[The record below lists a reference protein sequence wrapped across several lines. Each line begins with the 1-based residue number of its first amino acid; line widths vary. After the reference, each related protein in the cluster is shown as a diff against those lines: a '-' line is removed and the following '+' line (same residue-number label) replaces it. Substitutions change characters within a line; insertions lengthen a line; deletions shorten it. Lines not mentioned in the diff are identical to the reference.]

1 MKRALI
7 VGLAALLLGCQN
19 KAPMEL
25 PSPDFNQLQR
35 YQSAN
40 ASLMQKELDS
50 SRIILLGNS
59 ITEGWLQ
66 ASPAFFENKH
76 LVNRGIGGQTS
87 IQMLGRFRA
96 DVIDLQPRLVVILA
110 GTNDIAGNTGDVSLE
125 EVRDNVES
133 MVELAK
139 TNGITP
145 LVCSVLPAAD
155 FPWRAG
161 KNPAERI
168 PALNTLLKEMA
179 VKHEVPYVDY
189 YAAMANSQNG
199 LDAEWAYDGV
209 HPTAEGYGEMEK
221 ILIPVLDRVLP
232 RWRP

>member
-1 MKRALI
+1 MRSAVF
-7 VGLAALLLGCQN
+7 VGIAALLLGCQD
-19 KAPMEL
+19 KAPMKL

-40 ASLMQKELDS
+40 ASLMQKEADS
-50 SRIILLGNS
+50 SRIVLLGNS

-66 ASPAFFENKH
+66 ASPAFFENEH

-96 DVIDLQPRLVVILA
+96 DVINLQPQLVVILA

-139 TNGITP
+139 ANGITP

-179 VKHEVPYVDY
+179 ENHQVPYVDY
-189 YAAMANSQNG
+189 YSAMANTNNG
-199 LDAEWAYDGV
+199 LDPVWAYDGV

-221 ILIPVLDRVLP
+221 VLIPVLDQLLP
-232 RWRP
+232 EWKP

>member
-1 MKRALI
+1 MRRVFIACI
-7 VGLAALLLGCQN
+7 TALLLGCQN
-19 KAPMEL
+19 KTPMEL
-25 PSPDFNQLQR
+25 PAPDFNQLQR

-40 ASLMQKELDS
+40 AALMLKEKDS
-50 SRIILLGNS
+50 SRIVLMGNS

-66 ASPAFFENKH
+66 ASPAFFKNEH

-96 DVIDLQPRLVVILA
+96 DVIGLQPKLVVILA

-125 EVRDNVES
+125 EVRDNMES
-133 MVELAK
+133 MVELALA
-139 TNGITP
+139 NGITP

-168 PALNTLLKEMA
+168 PALNTLFTEVA
-179 VKHEVPYVDY
+179 TKHQVPYIDY
-189 YAAMANSQNG
+189 YSAMANENNG
-199 LDAEWAYDGV
+199 LDPKWAYDGV

-221 ILIPVLDRVLP
+221 VLIPVLDQLLP
-232 RWRP
+232 EWQP